1 MDFYKERYDVIIIGG
16 SLAGLAAA
24 VQLQSK
30 GVSNVLVLE
39 RGNFPGGQAAGYVQ
53 NGFEF
58 QIPLPGTMFVGTKKE
73 PSKTGQFLHD
83 MGMDGGWQPVSECY
97 RVVLPDFDIDVT
109 LHAGYE
115 RAAREINAV
124 VPGTYDGVIGLMN
137 LCRQVHDS
145 MDVLS
150 GNWPGRMQMMMKHA
164 EFVRTAGYSA
174 AEIISTFRLPQKAVD
189 ILNAQWVYMG
199 YSLDTVPFTEYALWM
214 AECFAENRL
223 CQEPL
228 AKLALKMQKKAEASG
243 IQVEFCQEVDKILVK
258 NGKVLGVRT
267 AHGDEI
273 HGDYVISTLYPDKV
287 YPQMVEPSSEVP
299 QNALRFVNSHKL
311 SAAPVSVIMT
321 IDGTPEENGIRNH
334 FTFFS
339 NTLDDEAS
347 DEPLSDAEVEHIL
360 TDAEP
365 PLKDDVPAKGCPTNY
380 DCITAVCP
388 NYASRAAVPEGYT
401 LLYLTALAPVTAFQN
416 IGEDAYHDVKRR
428 LADELIAAYINISGV
443 DFRPWIT
450 EVEVTTAVTISHR
463 LGTWKGA
470 IYGHVPAM
478 EHHVAARL
486 RMKKQERFIEGLA
499 FAGMDGNDAGIQVP
513 GGLEAAQDV
522 LNDMDEKR
530 NADDSGQKTD
540 KPVPQKGTD
549 GSSQNTGKPIP
560 EEGAV
565 APKQKKEAVENG
577 KQN

>member
-1 MDFYKERYDVIIIGG
+1 M
-16 SLAGLAAA
+16 
-24 VQLQSK
+24 
-30 GVSNVLVLE
+30 
-39 RGNFPGGQAAGYVQ
+39 
-53 NGFEF
+53 
-58 QIPLPGTMFVGTKKE
+58 
-73 PSKTGQFLHD
+73 
-83 MGMDGGWQPVSECY
+83 
-97 RVVLPDFDIDVT
+97 
-109 LHAGYE
+109 
-115 RAAREINAV
+115 
-124 VPGTYDGVIGLMN
+124 
-137 LCRQVHDS
+137 
-145 MDVLS
+145 
-150 GNWPGRMQMMMKHA
+150 
-164 EFVRTAGYSA
+164 
-174 AEIISTFRLPQKAVD
+174 
-189 ILNAQWVYMG
+189 
-199 YSLDTVPFTEYALWM
+199 
-214 AECFAENRL
+214 
-223 CQEPL
+223 
-228 AKLALKMQKKAEASG
+228 
-243 IQVEFCQEVDKILVK
+243 
-258 NGKVLGVRT
+258 
-267 AHGDEI
+267 
-273 HGDYVISTLYPDKV
+273 
-287 YPQMVEPSSEVP
+287 
-299 QNALRFVNSHKL
+299 
-311 SAAPVSVIMT
+311 
-321 IDGTPEENGIRNH
+321 
-334 FTFFS
+334 
-339 NTLDDEAS
+339 
-347 DEPLSDAEVEHIL
+347 

-450 EVEVTTAVTISHR
+450 EIEVTTAVTISHR